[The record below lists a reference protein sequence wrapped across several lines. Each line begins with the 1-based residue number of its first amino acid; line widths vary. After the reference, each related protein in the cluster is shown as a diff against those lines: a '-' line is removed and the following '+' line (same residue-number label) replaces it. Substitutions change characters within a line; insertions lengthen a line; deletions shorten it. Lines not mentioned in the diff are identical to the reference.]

1 MQSHLE
7 RARGEKFKGR
17 DGTLG
22 EGRDESAGGWGEC
35 GGVGKGGKGKGGGEA
50 GTLKT
55 SHLISSLTFLQP
67 AHFFE
72 KRDSR
77 AQSTILRSCRA
88 VLLLASRSFQH
99 SWARAASRPRVL
111 DSDT

>member
-35 GGVGKGGKGKGGGEA
+35 GGVGKGGKGKGGGGGWDIENFSSHFQFNVFA
-50 GTLKT
+50 ACTL
-55 SHLISSLTFLQP
+55 F
-67 AHFFE
+67 
-72 KRDSR
+72 
-77 AQSTILRSCRA
+77 
-88 VLLLASRSFQH
+88 
-99 SWARAASRPRVL
+99 
-111 DSDT
+111 